1 MELWSVLTGVAIL
14 VVSLILLTCG
24 LRLCGRRHNFRVQ
37 LFSLV
42 FFSVSIIGS
51 FYFIFGE
58 TIALYLVSG
67 FALGIGFALRPIFSK
82 ILSGAIFDATHIYN
96 ATEVI
101 VDKQIRGKIVQ
112 VGLLHTWLQD
122 GDKIWMLGNKYLEEH
137 PVELQLSK
145 KQMSNLRLKTSNVS
159 LLKGGQTQGEE
170 NQNTVL
176 KFV

>member
-1 MELWSVLTGVAIL
+1 MELWSVLSGVAIL

-42 FFSVSIIGS
+42 FFSVTIIGS

-82 ILSGAIFDATHIYN
+82 ILSGAIFDATHIHN

-101 VDKQIRGKIVQ
+101 VNDEIKGKIVQ

-122 GDKIWMLGNKYLEEH
+122 GDQLWMLGNKYLEEH
-137 PVELQLSK
+137 PVQLKLSK
-145 KQMSNLRLKTSNVS
+145 KQMHNLRLETSTVS
-159 LLKGGQTQGEE
+159 LLKQEGQQSGGE
-170 NQNTVL
+170 L

>member
-14 VVSLILLTCG
+14 VISLILLTCG

-42 FFSVSIIGS
+42 FFSVTIIGS

-82 ILSGAIFDATHIYN
+82 ILSGAIFDATHIHN

-101 VDKQIRGKIVQ
+101 VNDEIKGKIVQ

-122 GDKIWMLGNKYLEEH
+122 DDQLWMLGNKYLEEH
-137 PVELQLSK
+137 PVQLKLSK
-145 KQMSNLRLKTSNVS
+145 LQMRNLRLKTSTSS
-159 LLKGGQTQGEE
+159 LLKEGQPQGGNIG
-170 NQNTVL
+170 L